1 MLVSPPNACAS
12 AFEAAALAP
21 DSPQIPVTVSIGVAY
36 GLPNVA
42 IDKII
47 ERADAVLYRA
57 KENGRNRVEPDQEMV
72 VPDANAGRRE
82 QARGSQPQT
91 AAPATVRAVPALSV
105 PIMVR

>member
-1 MLVSPPNACAS
+1 MRV

-36 GLPNVA
+36 GLPTAA

-57 KENGRNRVEPDQEMV
+57 KENGRNRVEPDQDMV
-72 VPDANAGRRE
+72 VPDAAVAG
-82 QARGSQPQT
+82 ANKPADHKPAT
-91 AAPATVRAVPALSV
+91 AAPAAVRTVPALTV

>member
-1 MLVSPPNACAS
+1 
-12 AFEAAALAP
+12 
-21 DSPQIPVTVSIGVAY
+21 VSIGVAC

-72 VPDANAGRRE
+72 VPGADPNAVNKP
-82 QARGSQPQT
+82 ADHQPAA
-91 AAPATVRAVPALSV
+91 AAPATVRTVPTLSV

>member
-1 MLVSPPNACAS
+1 
-12 AFEAAALAP
+12 
-21 DSPQIPVTVSIGVAY
+21 VSIGIAY

-47 ERADAVLYRA
+47 ERADAMLYRA

-72 VPDANAGRRE
+72 VPDANP
-82 QARGSQPQT
+82 GSANKPADRQPQT
-91 AAPATVRAVPALSV
+91 AAPATVRAVQALSV